1 MNQRDESPV
10 LDPREERELSAIEIA
25 LRGEA
30 VDPDLEQFAE
40 LAIELRDM
48 RPTPSQEFAAKLDAA
63 AADGFTG
70 PSAAGLRSSSAAGD
84 GLDRAGA
91 WFGRAID
98 GFARRPMI
106 PAVATGLC
114 ALLVAG
120 VVVIPGET
128 GSKDPSVD
136 DVALTSA
143 GSSPDQGQTAIPE
156 SAAGQSGSA
165 ASSEDA
171 AGASAGGSVS
181 KPNAPSSAAPSVAS
195 DAAVAPTSQGKA
207 AATDA
212 GKRAVERDAQLTLG
226 TDPEKVRDV
235 TAKVISVVGAHEGI
249 VLSST
254 VRDGSA
260 GSAGASFS
268 LLIPSAELTDALS
281 DLSGIADLR
290 SRQENALDITAP
302 TVSATEH
309 LRDAQAEVRGL
320 LKQLAETTTDAER
333 ASVKIDLAY
342 AHRKAARIES
352 RLNKLE
358 RRANF
363 SRVSV
368 DVVTGSAASFGST
381 ADDDWSL
388 GDAAHDAVRVLSVA
402 AGVILVSLAL
412 LAPLAMIGMLIWM
425 VRRGTVRRGR
435 ERALD
440 E

>member
-1 MNQRDESPV
+1 MSQRDETPV
-10 LDPREERELSAIEIA
+10 LGPREERELEAIEIA

-30 VDPDLEQFAE
+30 VDPDLEQLAE
-40 LAIELRDM
+40 LAIELQDM
-48 RPTPSQEFAAKLDAA
+48 RPRTGEEFAARLDAA
-63 AADGFTG
+63 AADGFRG
-70 PSAAGLRSSSAAGD
+70 PSASVLGTASSRGGGLTRAGD
-84 GLDRAGA
+84 

-98 GFARRPMI
+98 GFSSRPLV
-106 PAVATGLC
+106 PAVVTGLC
-114 ALLVAG
+114 ALLITG

-128 GSKDPSVD
+128 GLQDPATD
-136 DVALTSA
+136 DVALTST
-143 GSSPDQGQTAIPE
+143 SPSLDQGQAVTP
-156 SAAGQSGSA
+156 GSA
-165 ASSEDA
+165 PTAEGGPAADSTGSRSSE
-171 AGASAGGSVS
+171 
-181 KPNAPSSAAPSVAS
+181 AAP
-195 DAAVAPTSQGKA
+195 AARGRA

-212 GKRAVERDAQLTLG
+212 GRRAVERDAQLTLG
-226 TDPEKVRDV
+226 TNPEDVRGV

-254 VRDGSA
+254 VRDGTS

-268 LLIPSAELTDALS
+268 LLIPSAELTGALS
-281 DLSGIADLR
+281 DLSGIADVR
-290 SRQENALDITAP
+290 SRQENSLDITAP
-302 TVSATEH
+302 TVSASEH
-309 LRDAQAEVRGL
+309 LREAQAEVRGL
-320 LKQLAETTTDAER
+320 LKQLAETSTDAER
-333 ASVKIDLAY
+333 ASVKVDLAY
-342 AHRKAARIES
+342 AHRKAARIEA

-381 ADDDWSL
+381 ADDGWSV

-412 LAPLAMIGMLIWM
+412 LAPLAIIGLLIWM
-425 VRRGTVRRGR
+425 VRRSAVRRGR